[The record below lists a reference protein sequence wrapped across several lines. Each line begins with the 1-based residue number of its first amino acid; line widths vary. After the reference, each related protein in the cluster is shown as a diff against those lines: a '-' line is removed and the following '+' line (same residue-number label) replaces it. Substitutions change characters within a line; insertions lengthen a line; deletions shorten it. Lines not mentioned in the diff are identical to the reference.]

1 VKQPTDLTDAQWQ
14 AVSHAAG
21 PLLVL
26 AGPGSGKTRVITR
39 RIHELVERGVDSRNI
54 LAITFTN
61 KAADEMAARVGQ
73 LVPGNRAWISTFHRF
88 CARLIRRHAEAVG
101 LTPSF
106 SILDTSDQQT
116 LMRQALREL
125 DIDPVHFPPS
135 RIAQRVSRLK
145 NDLLSPEAV
154 QQQYE
159 RSVGDHIQA
168 VVAQA
173 YPVYQQ
179 LLQRSNSVDF
189 DDLLLHVVSLWQ
201 TCPEL
206 RSQYDERY
214 RHVLVDE
221 YQDTNRAQYEIISG
235 LSVDYPDLCVTGDPD
250 QSIYGWRGARIE
262 NILRFERDFPDVA
275 IVRLE
280 QNFRSTARILQA
292 ADQLISHNTQRKPK
306 ELRTD
311 NPDGQ
316 RVELRVFADGQ
327 QESDALARM
336 IDHRVRSGDR
346 KYSDFAL
353 FYRVNALSRQ
363 LELALS
369 RHGIPY
375 QVAAGTA
382 FYDRAEVKDLL
393 AYLRLVNNPADEVAF
408 LRIVN
413 TPPRGIGKTTLGR
426 LTRWAR
432 SRSISLLDAARQAGD
447 LSALRPRAVAA
458 VKRFTNL
465 MDELTPQ
472 PSEAVG
478 DVLARIIDQTDYLL
492 GWIDSTTEQDQ
503 QRVSNVNELLTA
515 ARQFDRSAGETAS
528 VEAFLET
535 CSLVSDVDQL
545 DPLSGTVTLMTL
557 HAAKGLEFPVVV
569 IVGLEHNLIPHERS
583 LRENQL
589 SELEEERRLLFVG
602 MTRAEQELCLTQAM
616 LRESRGRGLHTIP
629 SDFLA
634 EMTLHRID
642 DADDGPVEDLETVP
656 FLSEV
661 EPLRRSRRSP
671 GPAEMRIVRGSDLL
685 EGRPGRGSA
694 SVELPQ
700 GFAVGSQVRHPQYG
714 RGTVVSL
721 GGMSKRRTV
730 TVEFERDA
738 RTETFVAALCPLQPI
753 GQR

>member
-1 VKQPTDLTDAQWQ
+1 VKPPTDLTDAQWQ

-39 RIHELVERGVDSRNI
+39 RIQALVERGVDSRQI

-61 KAADEMAARVGQ
+61 KAADEMAARVDQ
-73 LVPGNRAWISTFHRF
+73 LVPDNRSWISTFHRF
-88 CARLIRRHAEAVG
+88 CARMIRRHAEAVG

-106 SILDTSDQQT
+106 SILDTSDQHT
-116 LMRQALREL
+116 LMRQTLREL

-135 RIAQRVSRLK
+135 RIAARVSRLK
-145 NDLLSPEAV
+145 NDLLGPEAV

-189 DDLLLHVVSLWQ
+189 DDLLLHVVALWQ

-206 RSQYDERY
+206 RSQYDERF
-214 RHVLVDE
+214 RHILVDE

-262 NILRFERDFPDVA
+262 NILRFEREFSDVTT
-275 IVRLE
+275 VRLE
-280 QNFRSTARILQA
+280 QNFRSTARILRA
-292 ADQLISHNTQRKPK
+292 ADQLISHNTLRKPK
-306 ELRTD
+306 ALRTD

-336 IDHRVRSGDR
+336 IDQRVRSGDR
-346 KYSDFAL
+346 KYSDFAV

-369 RHGIPY
+369 RHGVPY

-426 LTRWAR
+426 LIRWAR
-432 SRSISLLDAARQAGD
+432 SRSMTLLDAARQARD
-447 LSALRPRAVAA
+447 LSVLRPRAVAA
-458 VKRFTNL
+458 VRRFTDL
-465 MDELTPQ
+465 IDELTPK
-472 PSEAVG
+472 PSDAVG

-492 GWIDSTTEQDQ
+492 GWMDSSTEQGQ
-503 QRVSNVNELLTA
+503 QRVGNVNELLTA
-515 ARQFDRSAGETAS
+515 ARQFDRSEGETAS

-545 DPLSGTVTLMTL
+545 DSSSGTVTLMTL
-557 HAAKGLEFPVVV
+557 HAAKGLEFPVVF

-602 MTRAEQELCLTQAM
+602 MTRAQQELCLTQSM

-629 SDFLA
+629 SDFLV
-634 EMTLHRID
+634 EMTLQRMD
-642 DADDGPVEDLETVP
+642 DFDDDPVADLETMSTV
-656 FLSEV
+656 V
-661 EPLRRSRRSP
+661 EPNSVRRSCRP
-671 GPAEMRIVRGSDLL
+671 QEQAQMRIVRGTDLL
-685 EGRPGRGSA
+685 DARLETVSA

-753 GQR
+753 GRR